1 MSQFSETLR
10 QYVERHHSV
19 PPAKCYA
26 FHPAYSVVADFIT
39 IDWVHDDEIA
49 ESLQLEASEG
59 LLRGITQGDEG
70 LLYLGATADELAELL
85 APEAGA
91 APMCRGLYALAQQL
105 ISDECDDPLLTKAR
119 ALIRD
124 TYLPNDSALAIDP
137 ADTDTEETAA
147 MFENAFYSSTAP
159 EQAKPKPELKVVE
172 RPKQQPKPK
181 HEQWLE
187 MLMADDD
194 AELDRIASTPWLL
207 DNLVPAAS
215 FGMVF
220 GPSGAGKSF
229 VALDMAA
236 SIATG
241 TNWQHVEV
249 DAGPGIVV
257 YIAAEG
263 GNGLRVRKAAWEQ
276 VRGINAPNMVIFPK
290 AIAFDD
296 HREVSIFQQTLAEL
310 SRRKGLPI
318 HMVVVDTLN
327 RSMVGEENSATDTA
341 AFVKGTE
348 MMTHALGA
356 SVLVVHHSG
365 KDADKGARGSSA
377 LRAACDFELSVTKNG
392 LQATVKTTKAK
403 DVEAGAP
410 VICTLDSVT
419 LNGRVD
425 HKGRPLTSLV
435 PRLASFGEQMAASL
449 KLAPREAVLFEVI
462 ESMIEAEG
470 SPDGSCAYSAVRD
483 AFKAHPDIASLKSD
497 SIRQAFSRNLS
508 SLCDRGKINR
518 NGDSITMM

>member
-1 MSQFSETLR
+1 MSRFSETLR
-10 QYVERHHSV
+10 HYVERHHSV
-19 PPAKCYA
+19 PPARCYA

-39 IDWVHDDEIA
+39 IDWANDEVA
-49 ESLQLEASEG
+49 ESLQLEASES

-70 LLYLGATADELAELL
+70 LLYLGATADELSELL

-91 APMCRGLYALAQQL
+91 APLSRSLYALAQQL
-105 ISDECDDPLLTKAR
+105 ISDECDDPLLANAR
-119 ALIRD
+119 DLIRD
-124 TYLPNDSALAIDP
+124 TYLPADSALAINPDDID
-137 ADTDTEETAA
+137 AEETTA
-147 MFENAFYSSTAP
+147 MFENAFYGQTAP
-159 EQAKPKPELKVVE
+159 EQVKAKPELKVVE
-172 RPKQQPKPK
+172 RPKQQPK

-249 DAGPGIVV
+249 DAEPGIVV

-276 VRGINAPNMVIFPK
+276 VRGVSAPNMVIFPK

-348 MMTHALGA
+348 MLTHALGA

-410 VICTLDSVT
+410 VICTLDSVV

-470 SPDGSCAYSAVRD
+470 SPDGSCAYTAVRD
-483 AFKAHPDIASLKSD
+483 AFKAHPEIASLKPD
-497 SIRQAFSRNLS
+497 SIRQAFSRNLN

-518 NGDSITMM
+518 DGDSITMM